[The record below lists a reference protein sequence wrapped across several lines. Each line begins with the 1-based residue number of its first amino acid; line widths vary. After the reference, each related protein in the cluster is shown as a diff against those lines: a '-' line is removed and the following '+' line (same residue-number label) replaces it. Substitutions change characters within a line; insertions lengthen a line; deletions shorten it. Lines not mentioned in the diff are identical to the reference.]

1 MVTSFVNTVL
11 HRYTSY
17 VAPIVIALAPAL
29 LRATGLTDP
38 LGNITLYNFLFT
50 ILNAVIYILF
60 PVIVL
65 MLVYTGFLFV
75 AAQGNPAKI
84 QEARRALVWTII
96 GALVLLGAK
105 AIALAVQATVDDLTT

>member
-1 MVTSFVNTVL
+1 MRTPQ
-11 HRYTSY
+11 RYLPTLLAS
-17 VAPIVIALAPAL
+17 IVMLAPTMLGAQL
-29 LRATGLTDP
+29 QDP

-60 PVIVL
+60 PVIIL

-84 QEARRALVWTII
+84 QEARKALVWTII

-105 AIALAVQATVDDLTT
+105 AIALAVQATVDDLTA